1 MNIEK
6 MITMINSAKRKMKA
20 EGKRIYV
27 KALLITLISLMCS
40 VRAWSQAGVIYPVD
54 INVTLTPPYGTCL
67 TDLTNSDRFRIQ
79 ALMRD
84 MSHPE
89 YEMVIQMMVRD
100 LSSLSP
106 VFISTTNAISLT
118 AGQPTKVIG
127 IFHQ

>member
-1 MNIEK
+1 

-106 VFISTTNAISLT
+106 VS
-118 AGQPTKVIG
+118 AGAVGCP
-127 IFHQ
+127 IFLNSASSS